1 MSLTPADIIGAWYLV
16 DTYREE
22 PDGTRIQHQGPDPK
36 GIIMYTA
43 DGHMSA
49 ITRWGTRD
57 FPATADATDADKA
70 RMFDTYL
77 NYAGRWSLD
86 GNTVTHHIDHAL
98 NENFVGNDR
107 KREIDH
113 QGDRMVLKGVG
124 GDGASTATIVWER
137 PPKG

>member
-1 MSLTPADIIGAWYLV
+1 MALTSDDIIGAWHLV
-16 DTYREE
+16 DTYRDD
-22 PDGTRIQHQGPDPK
+22 PDGTRVRHQGPEPT

-57 FPATADATDADKA
+57 FPPTAEATDADKA

-86 GNTVTHHIDHAL
+86 GNVVTHHIDHAL
-98 NENFVGNDR
+98 DENFVGSAR
-107 KREIDH
+107 TREIEH
-113 QGDRMVLKGVG
+113 QGDRMVLRGAG
-124 GDGASTATIVWER
+124 GDGASSATIVWER
-137 PPKG
+137 APRS